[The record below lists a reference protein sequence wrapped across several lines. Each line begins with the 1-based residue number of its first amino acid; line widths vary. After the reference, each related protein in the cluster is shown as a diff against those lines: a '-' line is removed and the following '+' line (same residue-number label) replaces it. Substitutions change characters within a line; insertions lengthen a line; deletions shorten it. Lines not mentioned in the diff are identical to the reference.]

1 MNNTQTIRD
10 IVIADY
16 RTADVFKK
24 WGINYCCG
32 GNLPFDEACSL
43 KQINKSEI
51 QKDLEEATKNVQL
64 PNNIAFHE
72 WPIEF
77 LTDYIINVHHHY
89 LKATLQSLKP
99 LIESFVSGHIK
110 KYPYLAEVKEIFL
123 NLCTELEEHTAK
135 EEESI
140 FPYVK
145 QISSTYTRKE
155 VYGSLFVRT
164 MSKPLNEVIH
174 REHSRISSLLQQLR
188 EKTNHYTFTAN
199 ACANHQVI
207 YRKLK
212 EFDADLVQHKHL
224 ENNILFPKVL
234 EMEKSLLQI

>member
-1 MNNTQTIRD
+1 MNSAQTVRE
-10 IVIADY
+10 IVIDDY
-16 RTADVFKK
+16 RAADVFKK

-32 GNLPFDEACSL
+32 GNLPFDEACDL
-43 KQINKSEI
+43 KQVDKAAVE
-51 QKDLEEATKNVQL
+51 KDLQEATRNVQL

-72 WPIEF
+72 WPLEF
-77 LTDYIINVHHHY
+77 LTDYIVHVHHNY
-89 LKATLQSLKP
+89 IKTTIQSLLP
-99 LIESFVSGHIK
+99 LTESFVNGHLK
-110 KYPYLAEVKEIFL
+110 KYPYLAEVRDIFKE
-123 NLCTELEEHTAK
+123 LCNELDDHTRN

-145 QISSTYTRKE
+145 QVSSTYNQKE

-164 MSKPLNEVIH
+164 MSKPLNEVIS
-174 REHSRISSLLQQLR
+174 REHGRIASLLQQLR
-188 EKTNHYTFTAN
+188 ETTNNYVFSPD

-207 YRKLK
+207 YKKLK

-234 EMEKSLLQI
+234 AMEKSLLQL

>member
-1 MNNTQTIRD
+1 MKSVQTVRD
-10 IVIADY
+10 IVIDDY

-32 GNLPFDEACSL
+32 GNLPLDKACEL
-43 KQINKSEI
+43 KQINKSALE
-51 QKDLEEATKNVQL
+51 KDLEEATRSIQL
-64 PNNIAFHE
+64 SNNIAYQD
-72 WPIEF
+72 WPVEF
-77 LTDYIINVHHHY
+77 LTDYIIHVHHSY
-89 LKATLQSLKP
+89 LKKAIHNLLP
-99 LIESFVSGHIK
+99 LMESFVNGHQK
-110 KYPYLAEVKEIFL
+110 KYPYLVEVKNIFSD
-123 NLCTELEEHTAK
+123 LCAVLETHTNN

-145 QISSTYTRKE
+145 QISNTYNRKE

-164 MSKPLNEVIH
+164 MSKPISDVIQQ
-174 REHSRISSLLQQLR
+174 EHDRIASLVQQLR
-188 EKTNHYTFTAN
+188 EKTNYYSFTAE

-224 ENNILFPKVL
+224 ENNFLFPKAL
-234 EMEKSLLQI
+234 EMEKSLLSI